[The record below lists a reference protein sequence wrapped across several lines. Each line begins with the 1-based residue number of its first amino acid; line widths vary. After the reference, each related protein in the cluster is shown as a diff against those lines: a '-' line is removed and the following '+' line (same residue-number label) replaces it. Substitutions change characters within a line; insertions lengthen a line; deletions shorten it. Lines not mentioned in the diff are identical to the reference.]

1 MNDDSGL
8 KRMTEDSSR
17 GGTTYK
23 RLSKAKTKGDV
34 KLNVPSPFKVLFDIL
49 KAII

>member
-23 RLSKAKTKGDV
+23 RLSKAKTKGDGTLRFHPLFHCKENLL
-34 KLNVPSPFKVLFDIL
+34 KL
-49 KAII
+49 